1 MNELLAA
8 SAAVFV
14 LAMAFSLLGLGGAIL
29 YVPVLAWLGYDFK
42 AVAIPAALLLN
53 GLTTLSA
60 AAAHTRA
67 GLVDWRGGLPMA
79 VTSLAAAPLGAL
91 GTRFVPTE
99 TLVGLFALGLVA
111 AGGRMLATAHRP
123 EPEALLPAGR
133 RAALTAAA
141 GLGIG
146 AIAGLLGI
154 GGGFLILP
162 LLLAVGYPTK
172 RAAATSAFVVVF
184 SSFAGFAGHVA
195 IGHFHWPLLA
205 ATGVAAVAGAQAGA
219 WLMRERLR
227 AGWVRRAFGLLLL
240 GVAVRL
246 AWRVLAG

>member
-1 MNELLAA
+1 VLAT
-8 SAAVFV
+8 AAGVTFV
-14 LAMAFSLLGLGGAIL
+14 LALAFSLLGLGGAIL

-42 AVAIPAALLLN
+42 TMAIPTALLLN

-60 AAAHTRA
+60 AAAHARA

-79 VTSLAAAPLGAL
+79 ATSLAAAPLGAL
-91 GTRFVPTE
+91 GTRYVATE
-99 TLVGLFALGLVA
+99 TLVGLFALGMVA

-123 EPEALLPAGR
+123 EPEAPLLAGR
-133 RAALTAAA
+133 RPALTAAA

-162 LLLAVGYPTK
+162 LLLALGYPTK
-172 RAAATSAFVVVF
+172 RAAATSAFIVVF

-195 IGHFHWPLLA
+195 VGHFHWPLLVT
-205 ATGVAAVAGAQAGA
+205 TGVAVVVGAQAGA

-227 AGWVRRAFGLLLL
+227 PGWVKRAFGLLLL

-246 AWRVLAG
+246 VWRVFAG